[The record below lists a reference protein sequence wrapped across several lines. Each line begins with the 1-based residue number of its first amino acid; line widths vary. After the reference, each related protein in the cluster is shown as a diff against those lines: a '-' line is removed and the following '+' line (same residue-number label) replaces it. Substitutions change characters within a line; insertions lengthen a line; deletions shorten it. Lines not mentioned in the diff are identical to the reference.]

1 MSIVLLKKRLKR
13 KWNQWIDPEF
23 DGDEYAERLAFTEND
38 SDYYERCRRII
49 NGRIYCLIENEDDKR
64 DFFFRRLDVSDS
76 CEYYVGLDNNDEF
89 NMVLKGFVYTPEIGQ
104 LIRCDTS
111 VYGYFDEPV
120 LLFCQRVKVGKH
132 LKRDLRQL
140 LDPDLGNVFLPDGTL
155 VGAEVIA

>member
-76 CEYYVGLDNNDEF
+76 CEYYVGLDDNDEF
-89 NMVLKGFVYTPEIGQ
+89 NMVLKGFGYGSKCSAIADSKTNSSFLDELKEVLGDYPVDEGGDD
-104 LIRCDTS
+104 CD
-111 VYGYFDEPV
+111 
-120 LLFCQRVKVGKH
+120 Q
-132 LKRDLRQL
+132 
-140 LDPDLGNVFLPDGTL
+140 
-155 VGAEVIA
+155 